1 MESVLNLRIPLKV
14 DIELE
19 TIGMRRIKN
28 ILSIAGV
35 DSSGGAG
42 IYGDLKTISALGCYG
57 AAITTALT
65 AQNTKTV
72 KSVFACDI
80 EFINDQFESIFE
92 DIKIDFVKIGMLF
105 NKNYH

>member
-1 MESVLNLRIPLKV
+1 
-14 DIELE
+14 
-19 TIGMRRIKN
+19 MRRIRN

-42 IYGDLKTISALGCYG
+42 IYGDLKTISLLAVTVP
-57 AAITTALT
+57 AITTALT

-72 KSVFACDI
+72 KSVFPCNI

-105 NKNYH
+105 NKELSLMFLKI

>member
-1 MESVLNLRIPLKV
+1 
-14 DIELE
+14 
-19 TIGMRRIKN
+19 MRRIRN

-72 KSVFACDI
+72 KSVF
-80 EFINDQFESIFE
+80 
-92 DIKIDFVKIGMLF
+92 GM
-105 NKNYH
+105 